1 MGTPKLIAILVPL
14 VSILGMPGAWAMT
27 PRVSAA
33 QGVEHFLHTVYAR
46 YTVDGSPPDLG
57 DARAATIYDDSLL
70 ALMRADRRALQGEAG
85 VLDADPLCAC
95 QDHDIRALNVVV
107 QSGSGAR
114 RSATVSF
121 ENLGSTQSIRLDLV
135 RDRQGWRITDV
146 HGDNMPSLRASLR
159 EEIHSTAQ

>member
-1 MGTPKLIAILVPL
+1 MGTLKLIV
-14 VSILGMPGAWAMT
+14 ILGLLASVPAVSGASPP

-33 QGVEHFLHTVYAR
+33 QDVERFLHTVYAR
-46 YTVDGSPPDLG
+46 YTGDGLPPDLD

-95 QDHDIRALNVVV
+95 QDHDIRAVNVVV

-121 ENLGSTQSIRLDLV
+121 ENLGAAQSIHLDLV
-135 RDRQGWRITDV
+135 QGRQGWRIADV
-146 HGDNMPSLRASLR
+146 HGDNMPSLRASLLD
-159 EEIHSTAQ
+159 EIQSVAP

>member
-1 MGTPKLIAILVPL
+1 MRTLKLIVTLVLLVLTPGVSGASPPL
-14 VSILGMPGAWAMT
+14 SVST
-27 PRVSAA
+27 A

-46 YTVDGSPPDLG
+46 YIVDGSPPDLD

-107 QSGSGAR
+107 QPGSATR

-121 ENLGSTQSIRLDLV
+121 ENLGSKHRIQLDLV
-135 RDRQGWRITDV
+135 QRRQGWRITDI
-146 HGDNMPSLRASLR
+146 HGDNMPSLRAALR
-159 EEIHSTAQ
+159 DEIHSTAQ